1 MTGAAWGTS
10 FGDSATGKYRIKVTQ
25 PTEIG
30 PVIAIYEK
38 NHEEGSVNASVEDA
52 EKDDAQGVALAMVT
66 KLGDVNIM
74 PLIQYVDDSSAVL
87 DRGSDGINV
96 LVFALAATGT
106 FGDIGFESEF
116 VVKDY
121 DMGDLSDDVDDG
133 TLPIGSDEDRTLWG
147 LYGNGWWNIG
157 AGKVGLLAAYG
168 SWDDD
173 SGKGFGMGDDFEPA
187 LFAANQA
194 DVGGGIGEFYG
205 VSVVQLYGSLALSE
219 ELSINGSG
227 LYWASNAKEQADG
240 EDNFWRDS
248 DGYEINAGLAWKLT
262 DQVTYS
268 AAAAFGKWSLDS
280 NDKNDAAG
288 DSPDGFVRAYHKF
301 QIDF

>member
-1 MTGAAWGTS
+1 
-10 FGDSATGKYRIKVTQ
+10 
-25 PTEIG
+25 
-30 PVIAIYEK
+30 
-38 NHEEGSVNASVEDA
+38 
-52 EKDDAQGVALAMVT
+52 MVT
-66 KLGDVNIM
+66 KLGPVNIM
-74 PLIQYVDDSSAVL
+74 PLIQYVDDSYAGGAL
-87 DRGSDGINV
+87 ADRGSDAISV
-96 LVFALAATGT
+96 LVFSLGATGT
-106 FGDIGFESEF
+106 FDDIGFESEF
-116 VVKDY
+116 MVKDY
-121 DMGDLSDDVDDG
+121 DMSDMSKSLAPIDIGD
-133 TLPIGSDEDRTLWG
+133 DEDYTVWG

-157 AGKVGLLAAYG
+157 AGKVGLLAAYA

-173 SGKGFGMGDDFEPA
+173 SGNGFGMGDDFEPA

-227 LYWASNAKEQADG
+227 LYWASNADEDATG
-240 EDNFWRDS
+240 ADNFWKDS

-280 NDKNDAAG
+280 NVNNAANG